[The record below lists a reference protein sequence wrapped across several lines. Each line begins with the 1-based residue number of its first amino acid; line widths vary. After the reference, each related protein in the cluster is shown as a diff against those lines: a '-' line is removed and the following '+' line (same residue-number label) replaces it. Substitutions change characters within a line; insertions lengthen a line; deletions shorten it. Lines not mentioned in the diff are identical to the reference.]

1 MMRVL
6 KKKKPRTGGSGLLPI
21 VPCGAVMGGKTIT
34 VSNFTTDPDKSRDFF
49 TKMVKVNDLRTPGRP
64 YKALEG
70 TQKI

>member
-1 MMRVL
+1 
-6 KKKKPRTGGSGLLPI
+6 
-21 VPCGAVMGGKTIT
+21 MGGKTIT